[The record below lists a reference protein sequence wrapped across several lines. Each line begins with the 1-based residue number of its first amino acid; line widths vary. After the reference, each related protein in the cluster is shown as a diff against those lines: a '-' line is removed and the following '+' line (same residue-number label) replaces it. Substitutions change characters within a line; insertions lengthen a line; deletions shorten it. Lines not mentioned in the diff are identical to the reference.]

1 VLSAFYWGCNL
12 NEIKQKLK
20 GIIAVVNTPFTIDD
34 HIDESGLRRYVQ
46 NALKDNVTGFL
57 VNGMA
62 AEVDK
67 LTLQERSVIAE
78 TVISEVNERVP
89 VIGGAYA
96 IDHISR
102 KKVVQDLD
110 QLGCDGIMIN
120 IPYRNDASYIQ
131 QVSEL
136 SEYIS
141 GFIML
146 QDWSFDGS
154 GIPINTILRLYDKLD
169 NFKSIKIEVKAAGIK
184 YTQVIEQT
192 KAELHVCGGWAA
204 SQMIE
209 ALDRGVDTFMPTLFH
224 SIYDRIFKLHEH
236 GKRVEANKLFQEI
249 LPVLAFSHQH
259 VDISIHFAKRF
270 MHEKEIFNND
280 LVRQPILKFDS
291 YHTNV
296 ANEMIEKALILEQ
309 NLQKYSL

>member
-1 VLSAFYWGCNL
+1 L
-12 NEIKQKLK
+12 NEVKQRLK
-20 GIIAVVNTPFTIDD
+20 GIVAVVNTPFTTDD
-34 HIDESGLRRYVQ
+34 HIDESGLRKYVQ

-67 LTLQERSVIAE
+67 LTREERLFIAE
-78 TVISEVNERVP
+78 TVLSEVNKQVP

-96 IDHISR
+96 TDHINR
-102 KKVVQDLD
+102 KKVVEDLS
-110 QLGCDGIMIN
+110 QLECDGIMIN
-120 IPYRNDASYIQ
+120 IPYQDDATYVQ

-136 SEYIS
+136 AEHIS

-146 QDWSFDGS
+146 QDWSFDGG
-154 GIPINTILRLYDKLD
+154 GIPIKTILNLYDKL
-169 NFKSIKIEVKAAGIK
+169 NKFKSIKIEVKAAGIK

-192 KAELHVCGGWAA
+192 KGELHVCGGWAA

-224 SIYDRIFKLHEH
+224 SIYDRIFKLHEQ
-236 GKRVEANKLFQEI
+236 GKREQANILFQEI
-249 LPVLAFSHQH
+249 LPVLAFTHQH

-270 MHEKEIFNND
+270 MHKKEIFKND
-280 LVRQPILKFDS
+280 LVRYPILKFDS
-291 YHTNV
+291 FHTNV

-309 NLQKYSL
+309 SLHKYPL